1 VTVELERMSVRASP
15 GRRAWLARTLQ
26 RAALLLVVV
35 LGLGLARTAHATA
48 QDERLEAAVSTAMSD
63 DYPQNLGQARSRI
76 TTELER
82 CKGGRCTGAMRAK
95 AYAALGVIAGQN
107 GQGEEAKV
115 NFRAALD
122 ASPDASLPSVGM
134 TAETKALWESI
145 RGVQAPAPALDVSG
159 AQSIPGWNSLD
170 AFKAAAAGL
179 AADQAGNLPLCIER
193 DRASLLL
200 EEQPRTRLH
209 LSSCERRSNKYVD
222 ALKDAQKALE
232 TGLQKRDLS
241 VMKVARSKVED
252 LLKQIPHVT
261 FVPPTDAE
269 NLEVKFDERDVPEK
283 ALEKRFS
290 VDPGPHAVHAEG
302 VVGGVPTTYDEEFDV
317 KPGELLTVRIHL
329 NAPRPEFI
337 TKGQLRCT
345 LAAKN
350 QEEVDKCFPKNAKNI
365 VVKMGVETAGYGDSD
380 HVYVFTPSI
389 NASISSPTAGWNVGG
404 TYVLDVLSAASPDIV
419 SEASNRY
426 KETRSAGT
434 LTGGYKPGLYGFQAQ
449 ANFSREPDYFSR
461 GAGLALTGD
470 FKEKTITPRLA
481 FNYSLDTIGRRS
493 LDVDTTLLKTAEMEL
508 GTTFVLSPTSLVLVS
523 LTGQFERGDQSKPYR
538 YIPVFDP
545 SIAPH
550 VPSGAVVDLVNRYRL
565 PFRPNEQLPTERDR
579 YALGARFAH
588 RFTGIN
594 STFRAEE
601 RVYIDDWGLKSTTT
615 DLRFVVD
622 AGKRLRLW
630 PHFRYNVQNGVNF
643 YQLAY
648 SATTNAA
655 GQLQVPL
662 FRTGDR
668 ELSPMDTITGG
679 GGVRYA
685 LSAPDSKVQWDL
697 TLQGD
702 VMYSQFFDSL
712 YVTMRTA
719 LYGSLALDVEFE

>member
-1 VTVELERMSVRASP
+1 MSHFNRAA
-15 GRRAWLARTLQ
+15 RRAWLVRSLQ
-26 RAALLLVVV
+26 RAALLLVVL
-35 LGLGLARTAHATA
+35 LGLGLGRTAHATA
-48 QDERLEAAVSTAMSD
+48 QDERLDAAVMTAMSD
-63 DYPQNLGQARSRI
+63 DYPGNLDTARSRI
-76 TTELER
+76 QGELDR
-82 CKGGRCTGAMRAK
+82 CRGGRCTNGSRAR

-107 GQGEEAKV
+107 GNAEDAKA
-115 NFRAALD
+115 NFRAAVD
-122 ASPDASLPSVGM
+122 AQPDVSLPSVGM
-134 TAETKALWESI
+134 TAETKALWDSI
-145 RGVQAPAPALDVSG
+145 RGTTAAAPPPDVSNV
-159 AQSIPGWNSLD
+159 QSVPGWNSVD

-179 AADQAGNLPLCIER
+179 AADQAGNLPLCIEK

-209 LSSCERRSNKYVD
+209 LSSCERRSNKFVD

-232 TGLQKRDLS
+232 TGLQKRDVS

-269 NLEVKFDERDVPEK
+269 NLVVKFDDREVSEK

-317 KPGELLTVRIHL
+317 KPAELLTVRIHL

-350 QEEVDKCFPKNAKNI
+350 QEEVDKCFPKGAKNI

-389 NASISSPTAGWNVGG
+389 NASISSPTSGWNVGG

-419 SEASNRY
+419 SQASNRY

-461 GAGLALTGD
+461 GAGLALSAD

-481 FNYSLDTIGRRS
+481 FNYSLDTIGRRN
-493 LDVDTTLLKTAEMEL
+493 LDIDTTLLKTAEIEAS
-508 GTTFVLSPTSLVLVS
+508 TTFVLSATSLVLVS
-523 LTGQFERGDQSKPYR
+523 ATGQFERGDQSKPYR

-550 VPSGAVVDLVNRYRL
+550 VPVGAVVDLVNRYRL
-565 PFRPNEQLPTERDR
+565 PFRPTEQLPTERDR
-579 YALGARFAH
+579 YALGARFVH
-588 RFTGIN
+588 RFLGIN
-594 STFRAEE
+594 STVRLEE
-601 RVYIDDWGLKSTTT
+601 RGYIDDWGLKSTTT
-615 DLRFVVD
+615 DFRFVVD
-622 AGKRLRLW
+622 AGKRLRFW
-630 PHFRYNVQNGVNF
+630 PHARYNVQSSVNF

-648 SATTNAA
+648 TATTNAS
-655 GQLQVPL
+655 GQLQIPL

-668 ELSPMDTITGG
+668 ELSKMQTVTGG
-679 GGVRYA
+679 GGIRYA
-685 LSAPDSKVQWDL
+685 LSAPDSKVQYDL

-702 VMYSQFFDSL
+702 VMYSNFFDSL
-712 YVTMRTA
+712 YVTIRTA
-719 LYGSLALDVEFE
+719 VYGSLALDVEFE

>member
-1 VTVELERMSVRASP
+1 MSTRA
-15 GRRAWLARTLQ
+15 RRAWLVRSLQ
-26 RAALLLVVV
+26 RAALILVVALV
-35 LGLGLARTAHATA
+35 LGLVLVLGFARTAHATA
-48 QDERLEAAVSTAMSD
+48 QDERLDAAVSGAMSD
-63 DYPQNLGQARSRI
+63 DYPQNLDKARSRI
-76 TTELER
+76 QAELDR
-82 CKGGRCTGAMRAK
+82 CKGGRCTGTSRAR
-95 AYAALGVIAGQN
+95 AYAALGVISGQN
-107 GQGEEAKV
+107 GQADDARS
-115 NFRAALD
+115 NFRAAIE
-122 ASPDASLPSVGM
+122 ASPDAALPSVGM
-134 TAETKALWESI
+134 TADTKALWDSI
-145 RGVQAPAPALDVSG
+145 HGASAPAPAPDVSG
-159 AQSIPGWNSLD
+159 AQTIPGWNSVD

-179 AADQAGNLPLCIER
+179 AADQAGDLPLCIER
-193 DRASLLL
+193 DRASLKL

-209 LSSCERRSNKYVD
+209 LSSCERRSNKFVD

-232 TGLQKRDLS
+232 TGLQKRDVS

-252 LLKQIPHVT
+252 LLKQMPHVT

-269 NLEVKFDERDVPEK
+269 NLVVKFDEREVSEK

-290 VDPGPHAVHAEG
+290 IDPGPHAVHAEG
-302 VVGGVPTTYDEEFDV
+302 VVGGVPTTYDEAFDV
-317 KPGELLTVRIHL
+317 KPGELLTVRVHL

-350 QEEVDKCFPKNAKNI
+350 QEEVDKCFPKNAKNT

-419 SEASNRY
+419 SMASNRY

-461 GAGLALTGD
+461 GAGLAVTGD
-470 FKEKTITPRLA
+470 FKEKTITPRLG

-493 LDVDTTLLKTAEMEL
+493 LDIDTTLLKTAEME
-508 GTTFVLSPTSLVLVS
+508 GSVTFVLSPTSLVLVS
-523 LTGQFERGDQSKPYR
+523 ATGQFERGDQSKPYR
-538 YIPVFDP
+538 YIPLFDP

-550 VPSGAVVDLVNRYRL
+550 VPSGATIDLVNRYRL
-565 PFRPNEQLPTERDR
+565 PFRSNEQLPTERDR

-588 RFTGIN
+588 RFVGIN
-594 STFRAEE
+594 STVRLEE
-601 RVYIDDWGLKSTTT
+601 RGYIDDWGLKSTTT
-615 DLRFVVD
+615 DFRFVVD
-622 AGKRLRLW
+622 AGKRLRFW
-630 PHFRYNVQNGVNF
+630 PHARYNVQNGVNF

-648 SATTNAA
+648 AATVNSN

-668 ELSPMDTITGG
+668 ELSPMETITGG
-679 GGVRYA
+679 GGIRYA

-702 VMYSQFFDSL
+702 VMYSKFFDSL